1 MAARFFG
8 QFLVEEGAIT
18 SEQLREALDLM
29 DADYE
34 KLGELAIKQGY
45 LSEAE
50 VTRLHREQRY
60 VDLPFGALAVKRG
73 ALTEDQ
79 VDSLLTIQRASRLR
93 IGDALSKLG
102 FLTDDEIETRFKS
115 FKFEQDTVVGRS
127 RMLPAELAG
136 SKLAEFLVGFFP
148 KITQRMSDIR
158 LKLVEGCPVGDRHMR
173 ENTASVM
180 ISGDE
185 SLLLTL
191 SVDDD
196 FAEKLMWGLLGGEL
210 GPDDERPTHEDTLGE
225 YVSIVSGNS
234 LMALQEEGV
243 HGRIAPPSYD
253 PEPPEGG
260 VAFVLVSTIG
270 SGTLVM
276 TPMPSSKT

>member
-1 MAARFFG
+1 
-8 QFLVEEGAIT
+8 
-18 SEQLREALDLM
+18 
-29 DADYE
+29 
-34 KLGELAIKQGY
+34 
-45 LSEAE
+45 
-50 VTRLHREQRY
+50 
-60 VDLPFGALAVKRG
+60 
-73 ALTEDQ
+73 
-79 VDSLLTIQRASRLR
+79 
-93 IGDALSKLG
+93 
-102 FLTDDEIETRFKS
+102 
-115 FKFEQDTVVGRS
+115 
-127 RMLPAELAG
+127 
-136 SKLAEFLVGFFP
+136 
-148 KITQRMSDIR
+148 
-158 LKLVEGCPVGDRHMR
+158 MR

-191 SVDDD
+191 SVDDE

-210 GPDDERPTHEDTLGE
+210 GPDDERPTYEDTLGE

-253 PEPPEGG
+253 PAPPEGG

-276 TPMPSSKT
+276 TPMPASES